1 MIGSL
6 TARIFAIFWLTL
18 ALVLM
23 LVLMLPKLDSRQM
36 TELLDSEQRQGV
48 MIEQHVEAELAND
61 PPNDLMWW
69 RRLFRAIDKW
79 APPGQRLLLVTS
91 EGRVIGADRNEMQII
106 RNFIGQADNADHP
119 QKKKYG
125 RVEMVGPFS
134 VRDGEDNYQL
144 YLIRPASNS
153 QSDFINLL
161 FDRPLLLLIVTMLVS
176 SPLLLWLAWSLAK
189 PARKLKNA
197 ADEVAQ
203 GNLRQHPELEAGPQ
217 EFLAAGTSFNQMVS
231 ALDRMMTAQQRLL
244 SDISHELRTPLTR
257 LQLGTA
263 LLRRRSG
270 ESKELE
276 RIETEAHRLDSMIN
290 DLLVMSRNQQKNALV
305 SETVK
310 ANHLWH
316 EVLDN
321 AAFEAEQMGKSFTVN
336 FPPGPWPLY
345 GNPNTLESALEN
357 IVRNALRYSHTKI
370 EVAFSVDK
378 DGITVIVDDDGPGV
392 SPEDREQ
399 IFRPF
404 YRTDEARDRESGGTG
419 LGLAIVETAMQ
430 QHRGWVKADDSPLG
444 GLRWRCGYR
453 CISVRSLVRPA
464 FLRRTISPTISAN
477 YPRSCCL
484 NAASASFLSSW
495 SIAPPPTAGDDTV
508 RRQTAYARQWRRRH
522 KQTHRSG
529 ATPAQAARP
538 LKPAQPA
545 PRDTASRFYPLFA
558 AGPTYPEYRSGS

>member
-36 TELLDSEQRQGV
+36 TELLESEQRQGI

-91 EGRVIGADRNEMQII
+91 EGRVIGAERNEMQII

-119 QKKKYG
+119 QKKRYG
-125 RVEMVGPFS
+125 RLEMVGPFS

-144 YLIRPASNS
+144 YLIRPASTS

-176 SPLLLWLAWSLAK
+176 APLLLWLAWSLAK

-217 EFLAAGTSFNQMVS
+217 EFLAAGASFNQMVT
-231 ALDRMMTAQQRLL
+231 ALERMMTSQQRLL

-290 DLLVMSRNQQKNALV
+290 DLLVMSRNQAKNALV

-310 ANHLWH
+310 ANQLWN

-321 AAFEAEQMGKSFTVN
+321 AAFEAEQMGKSF
-336 FPPGPWPLY
+336 
-345 GNPNTLESALEN
+345 S
-357 IVRNALRYSHTKI
+357 
-370 EVAFSVDK
+370 FSVDK
-378 DGITVIVDDDGPGV
+378 DGITVNVDDDGPGV

-419 LGLAIVETAMQ
+419 LGLAIVETAIQ

-444 GLRWRCGYR
+444 GLRLTIWLPLYK
-453 CISVRSLVRPA
+453 
-464 FLRRTISPTISAN
+464 RT
-477 YPRSCCL
+477 
-484 NAASASFLSSW
+484 
-495 SIAPPPTAGDDTV
+495 
-508 RRQTAYARQWRRRH
+508 
-522 KQTHRSG
+522 
-529 ATPAQAARP
+529 
-538 LKPAQPA
+538 
-545 PRDTASRFYPLFA
+545 
-558 AGPTYPEYRSGS
+558 